1 MDVLLIGVLCA
12 GSFVLGSLL
21 WHLHVHPDVVVGALA
36 QRAPTE
42 GFDEDQVEATL
53 LTWLRRALAVL
64 VVLSGFVTGAVI
76 AFLAATG

>member
-36 QRAPTE
+36 QRSPTD
-42 GFDEDQVEATL
+42 GFDEEHVEATL
-53 LTWLRRALAVL
+53 LTWLRRALAALVL
-64 VVLSGFVTGAVI
+64 LSGFVTGAVI
-76 AFLAATG
+76 AFLASTH